1 MQSQAVIRV
10 EPAHA
15 DAEPWPNAVI
25 VMQLLERGLRDME
38 ADAGAARGALER
50 ARSLLEA
57 GRALRAAPDNIVR
70 PGCLA
75 PWQARRVKAHIEAK
89 LDETLPTAELAA
101 ITRLSPHYFARAFK
115 QTFGAA
121 PHAYVLSRRVERA
134 KEMMLTSDD
143 ALSHIAVACGF
154 SDQAHFTRRFHQA
167 VGATPHAWRTR
178 MAGPALRAAS

>member
-1 MQSQAVIRV
+1 MQTQAVLSA
-10 EPAHA
+10 EPAHS

-25 VMQLLERGLRDME
+25 VMQLLDKGLREMD

-57 GRALRAAPDNIVR
+57 GRALRAVPDNAVR

-75 PWQARRVKAHIEAK
+75 PWQARRVKAHIETH
-89 LDETLPTAELAA
+89 LDETLSTAELAA

-143 ALSHIAVACGF
+143 ALSHIAIACGF

-167 VGATPHAWRTR
+167 VGTTPHAWRTR